1 MRLLA
6 GIILIALGSG
16 GVAGEVLKL
25 KIPAASWFFDTSRR
39 LPLVP
44 ESDVPVIG
52 WVMAVGAILA
62 GLWLLSCSI
71 IKRQKHPSEIM
82 RQERFKEVKRGV
94 WSLRIILL
102 LVFLAALDFL
112 IVGNKPLVMKY
123 EGKLYYPA
131 FDREVYKG
139 EDFGIQGELALA
151 PVNFRSLKK
160 SFKDKG
166 ENWIVMPLHPYA
178 PTGDT
183 LPAQTRDLK
192 VVDGVYQT
200 SSGTSYSGLAARV
213 RPEAEGQE
221 ELSLHIRYRLRDG
234 VLSGPV
240 DGWNNAGERV
250 YSATY
255 TVSKEGVSEMASESY
270 FGLGSLESYLRE
282 TENKLKI
289 VDYHPAPPSRKH
301 ILGTDSGGNDVLAYL
316 YGGLQV
322 NIQAAL
328 FYIPFVYLIGAT
340 IGLLMGYFGGIFDLV
355 FQRVIEALEA
365 IPFLF
370 VIIIVSSV
378 IPIEYKGLGMILLIL
393 ISFGWMGK
401 TYLMRTAAYRE
412 KSRDYVAS
420 ARVLGASTS
429 RIVGKHIL
437 PNILSILVTIVP
449 FAISGVVTAI
459 TSLDYLGFGLPPE
472 YASWGKLLDDGLK
485 NLSSPWLVSSAFVM
499 LVSLLTLITFL
510 GEAIREAY
518 DPRKF
523 TTYR

>member
-1 MRLLA
+1 MRLLL
-6 GIILIALGSG
+6 GIILVVLGSG
-16 GVAGEVLKL
+16 GVIGERLGL
-25 KIPAASWFFDTSRR
+25 KIPTASWFFDTSRR
-39 LPLVP
+39 LPL
-44 ESDVPVIG
+44 SSADDFPVFG
-52 WVMAVGAILA
+52 WISAILSIIL
-62 GLWLLSCSI
+62 GVFLLSRSLM
-71 IKRQKHPSEIM
+71 KKTKHPSEVM
-82 RQERFKEVKRGV
+82 RRERFNEVKRGV
-94 WSLRIILL
+94 WSLWIILF
-102 LVFLAALDFL
+102 LVFLASLDFL

-123 EGKLYYPA
+123 EGKMYYPA

-139 EDFGIQGELALA
+139 EDFGIEGELALA
-151 PVNFRSLKK
+151 PVNFRRLKE
-160 SFKDKG
+160 SFRKNA

-178 PTGDT
+178 ATTDT
-183 LPAQTRDLK
+183 LPAQTRSLK
-192 VVDGVYQT
+192 KKDGIYLT
-200 SSGTSYSGLAARV
+200 SSGKPYSGLAARV
-213 RPEAEGQE
+213 RPEAEGTE
-221 ELSLHIRYRLRDG
+221 ELSLHIRYRLREG
-234 VLSGPV
+234 KLSGPV
-240 DGWNNAGERV
+240 DGWNDKGERV
-250 YSATY
+250 YSANY
-255 TVSKEGVSEMASESY
+255 TVNKEVSEMISHSY
-270 FGLGSLESYLRE
+270 FGVGKLDAYLGE
-282 TENKLKI
+282 TSEDLSI
-289 VDYHPAPPSRKH
+289 IDYHPAPPSRKH
-301 ILGTDSGGNDVLAYL
+301 ILGTDSAGNDVLAYL

-340 IGLLMGYFGGIFDLV
+340 IGLLMGYFGGLFDIV
-355 FQRVIEALEA
+355 FQRIIEALEA

-378 IPIEYKGLGMILLIL
+378 IPIQYKGLGMILLIL

-429 RIVGKHIL
+429 RIVGKHML

-459 TSLDYLGFGLPPE
+459 TSLDYLGFGLPPQ

-499 LVSLLTLITFL
+499 LVALLTLITFI
-510 GEAIREAY
+510 GEAVREAY